1 MKKTYFKN
9 LFRDIKK
16 SISRFLSIVVIIAVG
31 VAFYVGVR
39 ATSPDMKMSA
49 DNYFEKSNFMDF
61 KIVSTLG
68 LTEDDLAEIQ
78 SVKGVSRAE
87 GSYSLDAVTEKGDS
101 QMVLNINSIP
111 EKDGINDI
119 VITSGRRAESPD
131 EAVIEEKFAKENN
144 LKLNDMLKIKSGGDK
159 DLGESLENTEFKIV
173 GTAKSPLYISAQRQL
188 SSVGNGTVRGFVYVI
203 PEVFKSEVY
212 TEVYAK
218 AESAKSDVS
227 MLESEEY
234 SSYIGGIE
242 KELESLGKSR
252 SETRYNEIVEEADT
266 QIKEAEEKLDQ
277 ARAYAEMGSEEA
289 AAEVKRGEEEIE
301 KSREAID
308 EIKKPEWY
316 LLGRAQ
322 NLGYETYRQDS
333 DRIDNI
339 GKVFPLIFF
348 LVAALVSL
356 TTMTRMVQENR
367 TEIGTFKALGYSTE
381 SIVAHY
387 FIYSLL
393 ASLTGSILGVAIGF
407 RLFPPLIMNAYG
419 SLYQIP
425 EMLTPFN
432 MGFALQASLIAVLST
447 CIAVIAATLDELKE
461 VPASLMRP
469 KPPKSGK
476 KILLERVGFIWKRLK
491 FTRKVT
497 ARNIFRYKQ
506 RLFMTV
512 IGIAACTG
520 LMITGFGLKDGIIGA
535 TEVQFNEIYKYD
547 MTGSLKKDIG
557 REEKDKM
564 KLKAL
569 EDENIESIMYAD
581 IRNGEVETPKSRSED
596 VFVVVP
602 EDKQAL
608 NDYIKLYL
616 EDEGLSLDDK
626 GVVIT
631 EKLSRLIDKSVGDS
645 IEIVM
650 EDKAIEVKIAAITE
664 QYVQHY
670 IYMSPDYYAE
680 VSGKDPSYNSFYG
693 LLKDSSDKAEENT
706 LSKLKSIGD
715 VNSVSF
721 KSNAKVDYDQSMD
734 SIDSVVM
741 ILIASAGVLAFVV
754 IYNLTNINISER
766 RRELATIKLLGFYN
780 KELASYIYRE
790 NMILTVLGSLAGIL
804 VGMFL
809 NRFVL
814 STAETNIIKFLGEIS
829 PVHIL
834 YSVLLTILFSAVVNI
849 AMYRRFDSIDM
860 IESLKS
866 AE

>member
-49 DNYFEKSNFMDF
+49 DNYFEKSSFMDF

-68 LTEDDLAEIQ
+68 LTEDDLAEIR

-144 LKLNDMLKIKSGGDK
+144 LKLNEMLKIKSGGDK

-218 AESAKSDVS
+218 AESAKSDAS

-242 KELESLGKSR
+242 KELEILGKSR

-289 AAEVKRGEEEIE
+289 AAEVKRGEAEIE

-393 ASLTGSILGVAIGF
+393 ASLTGSIFGVAIGF

-447 CIAVIAATLDELKE
+447 CIAVIVATLDELKE
-461 VPASLMRP
+461 VSASLMRP

-547 MTGSLKKDIG
+547 MTSSLKKDIS

-581 IRNGEVETPKSRSED
+581 VRNGEVETPKSRSED

-680 VSGKDPSYNSFYG
+680 VSEEDPSYNSFYG
-693 LLKDSSDKAEENT
+693 LLKDSSDEAEENT
-706 LSKLKSIGD
+706 LGKLKSIGD

-766 RRELATIKLLGFYN
+766 KRELATIKLLGFYN